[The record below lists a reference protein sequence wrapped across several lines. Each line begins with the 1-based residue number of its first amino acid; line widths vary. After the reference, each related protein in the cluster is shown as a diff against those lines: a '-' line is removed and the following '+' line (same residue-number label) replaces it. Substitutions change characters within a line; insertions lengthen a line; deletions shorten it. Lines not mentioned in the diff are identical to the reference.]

1 MVRRSK
7 HRFLRPVTRAEIDLQ
22 ALKHNFE
29 ELKRLAV
36 PPTQIM
42 GVVKADAYGHGSV
55 EVAKT
60 LVEQGVPYLAVA
72 RFSEAITLRR
82 AGLRVPILLFG
93 HTYPEYLGPMLKHD
107 IRPSINT
114 VDSARILSEAAKRR
128 RGKVRIHVKLDT
140 GMGRLGVVCDGLAL
154 PDSGKS
160 SRKRAVQTILEIAS
174 LPRLEI
180 EGIYTHFA
188 NADRPDTAHTRLQF
202 SLFMDVLS
210 GLKKNGFEPRFR
222 HAANS
227 AALIRMPETHLDL
240 VRPGIALYGLLPSSV
255 IGKDQVNLKAVMSIK
270 TNIIQLKDVPAGFKV
285 SYGSTHET
293 GRATLLATVPIG
305 YADAYS
311 RLLSSKGC
319 MLVKGQKAPIVGR
332 VCMDLTVLDVG
343 HIENVAVEDEV
354 VVLGRQGD
362 AEITADEIAEL
373 IQTIHYEVIST
384 ITARVPRIFINAKSG
399 SDEG

>member
-1 MVRRSK
+1 MVRHSK

-22 ALKHNFE
+22 AIRHNLE
-29 ELKRLAV
+29 ELKRLAA
-36 PPTQIM
+36 PSTKIM
-42 GVVKADAYGHGSV
+42 AVVKADAYGHGSV
-55 EVAKT
+55 EVAKI
-60 LVEQGVPYLAVA
+60 LVERGVPYLAVA
-72 RFSEAITLRR
+72 RLSEAITLRR
-82 AGLRVPILLFG
+82 AGLDVPILLFG
-93 HTYPEYLGPMLKHD
+93 HTYPEYLSPMLKHD

-114 VDSARILSEAAKRR
+114 VDSARILSEAARRR
-128 RGKVRIHVKLDT
+128 RGKARVHVKLDT

-154 PDSGKS
+154 PDPGRP
-160 SRKRAVQTILEIAS
+160 SRKKAVQTILEIAS

-188 NADRPDTAHTRLQF
+188 NADHPDTTHARLQF

-210 GLKKNGFEPRFR
+210 ELKKNGFEPQLR

-240 VRPGIALYGLLPSSV
+240 VRPGIALYGLLPSKT
-255 IGKDQVNLKAVMSIK
+255 IDRDQVELKPVMSIK
-270 TNIIQLKDVPAGFKV
+270 TNIIQLKAVPAGFRV
-285 SYGSTHET
+285 SYGGDHET
-293 GRATLLATVPIG
+293 KRPTTLATVPVG

-319 MLVKGQKAPIVGR
+319 MLVKGQRAPIVGR

-343 HIENVAVEDEV
+343 HIQDVEMEDEV
-354 VVLGRQGD
+354 VVLGRQGM

-384 ITARVPRIFINAKSG
+384 ITARVPRIFINTKSG
-399 SDEG
+399 SVEA